1 MKTLNIKFS
10 IAAGLL
16 ASLMMTATSCNE
28 DLLDIEQHGVETMEV
43 YRTADD
49 DQVNQFMASIY
60 AAIRGDEVMNVMGGM
75 IGKNKTCHALLNMN
89 LGQMAD
95 EAADGFSY
103 QESSSSATYSLI
115 WSHYYTI
122 CYYCGMLIDYMPS
135 NTGASTTVKDQAV
148 AECRAIRAWAMMNLV
163 QLYGSAPL
171 ADHVLDGTEGNTP
184 VADSWAWIE
193 KEFTEA
199 AQTLPTKSGKDS
211 QKAIGGRMTREAAL
225 AWLGKAQL
233 WQGHYAEA
241 ARTLHDNVIATGKYE
256 LLANFDD
263 INCASSDFSAENIW
277 EFDFT
282 DDPDYMLSQVGK
294 HDCYLC
300 PNINWS
306 ASERF
311 ANTFM
316 HYGAASSTSKET
328 WDFFVSHDGT
338 SSPRLRGSVQ
348 DIEMAIADGGE
359 ITYPY
364 GDSQGYFK
372 VKGIMRKED
381 ETGSYYSNA
390 FSKKNPVFMRYAE
403 VLLNYA
409 EAVCKGGQNGGSLSG
424 LEALNLVRR
433 RAGLTDAPSLDMD
446 NATFGI
452 KAERRAE
459 LYLEGQRYIDLVRWG
474 DAATVLANTGKNKYQ
489 LLDGEKKADGTY
501 NYSVTPTGNPGWKS
515 GKNELFPF
523 PDSDVNNN
531 PDLTQNPGW

>member
-1 MKTLNIKFS
+1 MKNIAKYTLVAGM
-10 IAAGLL
+10 AAMTL
-16 ASLMMTATSCNE
+16 ASTTSCDE
-28 DLLDIEQHGVETMEV
+28 SLLEIEQHGVESTDV
-43 YRTADD
+43 YKNADD
-49 DQVNQFMASIY
+49 AQVLQFMASIY
-60 AAIRGDEVMNVMGGM
+60 AAIRGDEVMNIMGSM

-103 QESSSSATYSLI
+103 QESSSSVTYSLI

-122 CYYCGMLIDYMPS
+122 CYYCGMVIDYMPS
-135 NTGASTTVKDQAV
+135 NNVASATIKDQAV

-171 ADHVLDGTEGNTP
+171 ADHVLTGSEGNTP
-184 VADSWAWIE
+184 VETSWAWIE
-193 KEFTEA
+193 KELSEA
-199 AQTLPTKSGKDS
+199 AQILPTKSGKDG
-211 QKAIGGRMTREAAL
+211 QKAIGGRLTREAAY
-225 AWLGKAQL
+225 AWMGKAQL

-241 ARTLHDNVIATGKYE
+241 AKTLHDQVIATGKYE
-256 LLANFDD
+256 LLSDFDQ

-277 EFDFT
+277 EFDFNE
-282 DDPDYMLSQVGK
+282 DPDNSLSQVGK

-316 HYGAASSTSKET
+316 HYGAASCASKEI
-328 WDFFVSHDGT
+328 WDFFVAHDGKD
-338 SSPRLRGSVQ
+338 SPRLKGSVQ
-348 DIEMAIADGGE
+348 DVAMVVADGGE

-364 GDSQGYFK
+364 GSSQGYFK

-381 ETGSYYSNA
+381 ETGSYYSSA

-409 EAVCKGGQNGGSLSG
+409 EAVCQGGQNGGSLSG
-424 LEALNLVRR
+424 LDALNLVRR
-433 RAGLTDAPSLDMD
+433 RAGLADAPSLDMN
-446 NATFGI
+446 NATYGI

-474 DAATVLANTGKNKYQ
+474 DAATVLAHVGQQTYQ
-489 LLDGEKKADGTY
+489 LLDGEQKADGTY

-515 GKNELFPF
+515 NKNELFPF

-531 PDLTQNPGW
+531 PDLKQNPGW

>member
-1 MKTLNIKFS
+1 MKSIVKYTLV
-10 IAAGLL
+10 AGLAATL
-16 ASLMMTATSCNE
+16 ITTTTSCNE
-28 DLLDIEQHGVETMEV
+28 SLLEIEQHGVESTDV
-43 YRTADD
+43 YKKADD
-49 DQVNQFMASIY
+49 AQIKQFIASIY

-75 IGKNKTCHALLNMN
+75 IGKNKTNHALINMN

-103 QESSSSATYSLI
+103 QESSSSSAYSLI

-122 CYYCGMLIDYMPS
+122 CYYCGMVIEYMPS
-135 NTGASTTVKDQAV
+135 NNVASPAVKDQAV

-171 ADHVLDGTEGNTP
+171 ANHILTGSEGNTP

-193 KEFTEA
+193 KEFSEA
-199 AQTLPTKSGKDS
+199 AQSLPTKSGKDG
-211 QKAIGGRMTREAAL
+211 QKSIGGRLTREAAF

-241 ARTLHDNVIATGKYE
+241 AKTLHDQVIATGKYE
-256 LLANFDD
+256 LLSEFDL

-277 EFDFT
+277 EFDFNEN
-282 DDPDYMLSQVGK
+282 PENALSQTGA
-294 HDCYLC
+294 HECYLC

-306 ASERF
+306 ASTRF

-316 HYGAASSTSKET
+316 HYGAASCASKEI
-328 WDFFVSHDGT
+328 WDFFVNHDGKD
-338 SSPRLRGSVQ
+338 SPRLKGSVQ
-348 DIEMAIADGGE
+348 DIAMAVADGGE

-364 GDSQGYFK
+364 GGSQGYFK

-381 ETGSYYSNA
+381 ETGNYYSSA

-409 EAVCKGGQNGGSLSG
+409 EAVCQGGQNGSSLSG
-424 LEALNLVRR
+424 LDALNQVRR
-433 RAGLTDAPSLDMD
+433 RAGLADAPSLDMN
-446 NATFGI
+446 NADYGI

-474 DAATVLANTGKNKYQ
+474 DATTTLAHVGQQTYQ
-489 LLDGEKKADGTY
+489 LLDGDQKADGTY
-501 NYSVTPTGNPGWKS
+501 NFSITPTGNPGWKT

-531 PDLTQNPGW
+531 PDLKQNPGW

>member
-1 MKTLNIKFS
+1 MV
-10 IAAGLL
+10 
-16 ASLMMTATSCNE
+16 ASMMVTGTSCSE
-28 DLLDIEQHGVETMEV
+28 SLLEVEQHGVETTDV
-43 YRTADD
+43 YKTADD
-49 DQVNQFMASIY
+49 AQVKQFIASIY

-89 LGQMAD
+89 LAQMAD

-103 QESSSSATYSLI
+103 QESSSGTTYSLI

-122 CYYCGMLIDYMPS
+122 CYYCGMVIDYMPS
-135 NTGASTTVKDQAV
+135 NDVASASVKEQAV
-148 AECRAIRAWAMMNLV
+148 AESRAIRAWAMMNLV

-171 ADHVLDGTEGNTP
+171 ADHVLTGSEGNTP

-193 KEFTEA
+193 NEFNEA
-199 AQTLPTKSGKDS
+199 ASALPTKSGKDG
-211 QKAIGGRMTREAAL
+211 QKSIGGRLTREAVY

-241 ARTLHDNVIATGKYE
+241 AKTLHDNVIATGKYE
-256 LLANFDD
+256 LLADFDQ
-263 INCASSDFSAENIW
+263 INCAVSDFSAENIW
-277 EFDFT
+277 EFDFNE
-282 DDPDYMLSQVGK
+282 DPDNSLSQTGK

-306 ASERF
+306 ASTRF

-316 HYGAASSTSKET
+316 HYGAASCASKEI
-328 WDFFVSHDGT
+328 WDFFVSHDGMD
-338 SSPRLRGSVQ
+338 SPRLKGSVQ
-348 DIEMAIADGGE
+348 DVVMAMADGGE

-364 GDSQGYFK
+364 GSSQGYFK

-409 EAVCKGGQNGGSLSG
+409 EAVCMGGQNGSSLSG

-446 NATFGI
+446 NAQYGI

-459 LYLEGQRYIDLVRWG
+459 LYLEGQRYIDLIRWG
-474 DAATVLANTGKNKYQ
+474 DAATVLANVGKNSYQ
-489 LLDGEKKADGTY
+489 LLSGDQNADGTY
-501 NYSVTPTGNPGWKS
+501 NYSTTPTGNPGWTS

-531 PDLTQNPGW
+531 PNLTQNPGW

>member
-1 MKTLNIKFS
+1 MKTLNIKYS
-10 IAAGLL
+10 IAAGLI
-16 ASLMMTATSCNE
+16 ASLMLTATSCSE
-28 DLLDIEQHGVETMEV
+28 DLLDIEQHGVETTEV

-49 DQVNQFMASIY
+49 DQVNQFIASIY

-75 IGKNKTCHALLNMN
+75 IGKNKTNAALMNMN
-89 LGQMAD
+89 LAQMAD
-95 EAADGFSY
+95 EAADGFTY
-103 QESSSSATYSLI
+103 QESSSSAVYSLI

-122 CYYCGMLIDYMPS
+122 CYYCGMVIDNMP
-135 NTGASTTVKDQAV
+135 NNNVATAALKDQAV
-148 AECRAIRAWAMMNLV
+148 AECRAIRAWAMMHLV
-163 QLYGSAPL
+163 QFFGNAPL
-171 ADHVLDGTEGNTP
+171 ADHVLDGSEGNTP
-184 VADSWAWIE
+184 AAESWAWIE

-199 AQTLPTKSGKDS
+199 AQSLPTKGGKDGQS
-211 QKAIGGRMTREAAL
+211 SIGGRLTREAAF

-233 WQGHYAEA
+233 WQGRYAEA

-263 INCASSDFSAENIW
+263 INRAISDFSAENIW
-277 EFDFT
+277 EFDFNE
-282 DDPDYMLSQVGK
+282 DPDNMLSQVGK

-306 ASERF
+306 ASNHF

-316 HYGAASSTSKET
+316 HYGTGSCASKEV
-328 WDFFVSHDGT
+328 WDFFVSHDGMQ
-338 SSPRLRGSVQ
+338 SPRLRGSVQ
-348 DIEMAIADGGE
+348 DVEMVVADGGE

-364 GDSQGYFK
+364 AGTLGYFK
-372 VKGIMRKED
+372 VKGIMCKED
-381 ETGSYYSNA
+381 ETGSYYSSA

-409 EAVCKGGQNGGSLSG
+409 EAVCKGGQNGSTLSG
-424 LEALNLVRR
+424 LDALNLVRR

-446 NATFGI
+446 NPTYGV

-474 DAATVLANTGKNKYQ
+474 DAATVLANTGKYTYQ
-489 LLDGEKKADGTY
+489 LFDGEKKADGTY
-501 NYSVTPTGNPGWKS
+501 NYSTTPTGNPGWKS
-515 GKNELFPF
+515 GKNELFPI

-531 PDLTQNPGW
+531 PALTQNPGW